1 MASLHRVVGACVC
14 NRYAPILRFLSQKIK
29 KMQKKAN
36 SGLEFDKMHAIL
48 YSRMHG
54 DLEKLVKAGKIPAD
68 FAARLD
74 KFSPANYVMHPEW
87 GVGKVEAWS
96 LAKQRVKIN
105 FEKNPNYVMG
115 LKLAFNQ
122 LTPVPAGHFLV
133 TCFEDPAG
141 CKAKAEGK
149 ETILEF
155 IAFVLEHNYSLREGV
170 EEVLEMQPDDLEKF
184 LSGRVIA
191 EENWKTWWEKAR
203 AAMRDDPRFRL
214 PTRRGEAIVT
224 REATS
229 AAAALLADYTDATT
243 LESCVRILDQARLE
257 ALNGEF
263 EIAAKLVKAMEDD
276 IERDRTEPQHVLE
289 LIIIRDGILEGTHG
303 KDEAKQAEFD
313 AALTAAGVEKL
324 TTLADK
330 LQTIPSEELVNYI
343 GELSVARQNAVYTAL
358 PEAYP
363 ENWLA
368 YTTNIFLFGGPKVT
382 AAAADFI
389 ISKGAKE
396 QLFSDIMNGISRQ
409 NLSPDVL
416 IWVCKERNGLA
427 KELVDKTKMALGAAI
442 IATIEKDSADGGPNK
457 ALRLRNLLMDDKELA
472 PDLVTGISELEA
484 RPFAKSLYDSS
495 VLPDLDRNLL
505 LANMMKVHPSLQEVV
520 LTRVQVKEKQKYD
533 HFLSDNLLNHEYAST
548 YLNVDKAWHELEQQA
563 LSGGYKEPE
572 TVVRPKVEKEGPKLE
587 KYDFR
592 HIQDISNVR
601 KYNTLS
607 DDLNKTF
614 KEYLEGEDYQIEVG
628 AMFPNAPE
636 HAMPINFLLS
646 KDGKRVAIL
655 LVEWSKVKRY
665 SVQETMA
672 LCKENGVDV
681 LKFFFEKKNERDY
694 VVERIRKAFN

>member
-1 MASLHRVVGACVC
+1 
-14 NRYAPILRFLSQKIK
+14 
-29 KMQKKAN
+29 
-36 SGLEFDKMHAIL
+36 
-48 YSRMHG
+48 MHG
-54 DLEKLVKAGKIPAD
+54 DLEKLVQAGKIPAD

-141 CKAKAEGK
+141 CKARAEGK

-155 IAFVLEHNYSLREGV
+155 IAFVLKHNYSLREGV
-170 EEVLEMQPDDLEKF
+170 EEVLEMQPEDLEKY
-184 LSGRVIA
+184 LSGRVIP
-191 EENWKTWWEKAR
+191 EENWKSWWEKAR
-203 AAMRDDPRFRL
+203 TAMRDDPCFRL
-214 PTRRGEAIVT
+214 PTKRGEAIVT
-224 REATS
+224 REAGS
-229 AAAALLADYTDATT
+229 AAEALLADYTDATT
-243 LESCVRILDQARLE
+243 LESCVRILDQTRLDV
-257 ALNGEF
+257 LNGEY

-313 AALTAAGVEKL
+313 AALTAAGVDRL

-363 ENWLA
+363 DSWLA
-368 YTTNIFLFGGPKVT
+368 YTTNIFLFGGVKAT

-389 ISKGAKE
+389 LAKGAKE
-396 QLFSDIMNGISRQ
+396 QLFSDISNGISRQ

-416 IWVCKERNGLA
+416 IWVCKERNGVA

-442 IATIEKDSADGGPNK
+442 IAAVERDSAEGGPNR

-484 RPFAKSLYDSS
+484 RPFAKALYDSS

-520 LTRVQVKEKQKYD
+520 LSRVQVKEKQ
-533 HFLSDNLLNHEYAST
+533 NLYVSLRSFAARKAEYEDII
-548 YLNVDKAWHELEQQA
+548 NVRIPKNKHDLEITRA
-563 LSGGYKEPE
+563 EGDLRENGGY
-572 TVVRPKVEKEGPKLE
+572 
-587 KYDFR
+587 
-592 HIQDISNVR
+592 QDAKATRQVLMRRSEE
-601 KYNTLS
+601 LS
-607 DDLNKTF
+607 R
-614 KEYLEGEDYQIEVG
+614 
-628 AMFPNAPE
+628 
-636 HAMPINFLLS
+636 LLS
-646 KDGKRVAIL
+646 QA
-655 LVEWSKVKRY
+655 
-665 SVQETMA
+665 
-672 LCKENGVDV
+672 
-681 LKFFFEKKNERDY
+681 
-694 VVERIRKAFN
+694 

>member
-1 MASLHRVVGACVC
+1 
-14 NRYAPILRFLSQKIK
+14 
-29 KMQKKAN
+29 
-36 SGLEFDKMHAIL
+36 
-48 YSRMHG
+48 MHG
-54 DLEKLVKAGKIPAD
+54 DLEKLVTAGKIPAD

-141 CKAKAEGK
+141 CRARAEGK

-155 IAFVLEHNYSLREGV
+155 IAYVLEHNVSLREGV
-170 EEVLEMQPDDLEKF
+170 EEVLEMQPEDLEKF
-184 LSGRVIA
+184 LSGRIIP
-191 EENWKTWWEKAR
+191 EESWKSWWEKAR

-214 PTRRGEAIVT
+214 PTRRGESIVT
-224 REATS
+224 REAAS
-229 AAAALLADYTDATT
+229 AAEALLADYTDATT

-257 ALNGEF
+257 VLNGEYA
-263 EIAAKLVKAMEDD
+263 IAAKLVKAMEDD

-289 LIIIRDGILEGTHG
+289 LIIIRDDILEGTHG

-313 AALTAAGVEKL
+313 AALTAAGVDKL

-363 ENWLA
+363 DSWLA
-368 YTTNIFLFGGPKVT
+368 YTTNLFLFGGAKVT

-389 ISKGAKE
+389 ISRGAKE
-396 QLFSDIMNGISRQ
+396 QLFADIINGISRQ

-416 IWVCKERNGLA
+416 IWVCKERNGVA
-427 KELVDKTKMALGAAI
+427 KDLVDKTKMPLGAAI
-442 IATIEKDSADGGPNK
+442 IAAVERDSAEGGPNR
-457 ALRLRNLLMDDKELA
+457 ALRLRNLLMDDKDLA

-520 LTRVQVKEKQKYD
+520 LSRVQVKEKQ
-533 HFLSDNLLNHEYAST
+533 NLYVSLRSYAARKAEYEDII
-548 YLNVDKAWHELEQQA
+548 NVRIPKNKHDLEITRA
-563 LSGGYKEPE
+563 EGDLRENGGY
-572 TVVRPKVEKEGPKLE
+572 
-587 KYDFR
+587 
-592 HIQDISNVR
+592 QDAKATRQVLMRRSEE
-601 KYNTLS
+601 LS
-607 DDLNKTF
+607 R
-614 KEYLEGEDYQIEVG
+614 
-628 AMFPNAPE
+628 
-636 HAMPINFLLS
+636 LLS
-646 KDGKRVAIL
+646 QAEPTDFSGVTCEETTMGTQVTFVTDKGKKVVYTIL
-655 LVEWSKVKRY
+655 GAWDSIPEENVVPYNSKLGAKLIGNKVGDSLRLPVEFGGEQVKMTIK
-665 SVQETMA
+665 SIAPAPKA
-672 LCKENGVDV
+672 LIFPDE
-681 LKFFFEKKNERDY
+681 
-694 VVERIRKAFN
+694 A

>member
-1 MASLHRVVGACVC
+1 MS
-14 NRYAPILRFLSQKIK
+14 
-29 KMQKKAN
+29 
-36 SGLEFDKMHAIL
+36 AIL

-54 DLEKLVKAGKIPAD
+54 DLEKLVNAGKIPAD

-170 EEVLEMQPDDLEKF
+170 EEVLEMQPDDLEKY

-224 REATS
+224 REAAS
-229 AAAALLADYTDATT
+229 AAAALLADYNDATT

-257 ALNGEF
+257 ALNGEY

-289 LIIIRDGILEGTHG
+289 LIIIRDDILEGTHG

-389 ISKGAKE
+389 LAKGAKD

-457 ALRLRNLLMDDKELA
+457 ALRLRNLLMDDKDLA
-472 PDLVTGISELEA
+472 PDLVTGITELEA

-520 LTRVQVKEKQKYD
+520 LSRVQVKEKQ
-533 HFLSDNLLNHEYAST
+533 NLYVSLRSFAARKAEYEDIV
-548 YLNVDKAWHELEQQA
+548 NVRIPKNKHDLEITRA
-563 LSGGYKEPE
+563 EGDLRENGGYQDAKATRQVLMRRSEELSRLLSQAEPTDFSNATCEQTGMGTQVHFETDKGQKVVYTILGAWDSEPE
-572 TVVRPKVEKEGPKLE
+572 KNVVPYTSKLGAKLIGYKVGDSLRLPIELGGEQVKMTIKSIVPAPKELIFP
-587 KYDFR
+587 D
-592 HIQDISNVR
+592 
-601 KYNTLS
+601 
-607 DDLNKTF
+607 
-614 KEYLEGEDYQIEVG
+614 GE
-628 AMFPNAPE
+628 A
-636 HAMPINFLLS
+636 
-646 KDGKRVAIL
+646 
-655 LVEWSKVKRY
+655 
-665 SVQETMA
+665 
-672 LCKENGVDV
+672 
-681 LKFFFEKKNERDY
+681 
-694 VVERIRKAFN
+694 

>member
-1 MASLHRVVGACVC
+1 
-14 NRYAPILRFLSQKIK
+14 
-29 KMQKKAN
+29 
-36 SGLEFDKMHAIL
+36 MHAIL

-133 TCFEDPAG
+133 TCFEDPVG
-141 CKAKAEGK
+141 CKARAEGK

-155 IAFVLEHNYSLREGV
+155 IKFVLEHNISLREGV
-170 EEVLEMQPDDLEKF
+170 EDVLEMQPEDLEKF
-184 LSGRVIA
+184 LSGRVIP
-191 EENWKTWWEKAR
+191 EENWKSWWEKAR
-203 AAMRDDPRFRL
+203 AAMRDDPGFRL
-214 PTRRGEAIVT
+214 PTKRGEAIVT

-229 AAAALLADYTDATT
+229 AAEALLSDYTEATT
-243 LESCVRILDQARLE
+243 LESCVRILDQSRLDV
-257 ALNGEF
+257 LNGEY

-289 LIIIRDGILEGTHG
+289 LIIIRDDILEGTHG

-330 LQTIPSEELVNYI
+330 LQSIPSEELVNYI
-343 GELSVARQNAVYTAL
+343 GELSLTRQNAVYTAL

-363 ENWLA
+363 DSWLA
-368 YTTNIFLFGGPKVT
+368 YTTNIFLFGGPKAT

-389 ISKGAKE
+389 ISKGASE
-396 QLFSDIMNGISRQ
+396 QLFADITNGISRQ

-416 IWVCKERNGLA
+416 IWVCKERNGVA
-427 KELVDKTKMALGAAI
+427 KELVEKTKMALGAAI

-472 PDLVTGISELEA
+472 PDLVTGLSELEA

-505 LANMMKVHPSLQEVV
+505 LANMMKVHPSLQDVV
-520 LTRVQVKEKQKYD
+520 LSRVQTKEKQ
-533 HFLSDNLLNHEYAST
+533 NLFVSLRSFAARKAEYEDII
-548 YLNVDKAWHELEQQA
+548 NVRIPKNKHDLEITRA
-563 LSGGYKEPE
+563 EGDLRENGGY
-572 TVVRPKVEKEGPKLE
+572 
-587 KYDFR
+587 
-592 HIQDISNVR
+592 QDAKATRQVLMRRSEE
-601 KYNTLS
+601 LS
-607 DDLNKTF
+607 R
-614 KEYLEGEDYQIEVG
+614 
-628 AMFPNAPE
+628 
-636 HAMPINFLLS
+636 LLS
-646 KDGKRVAIL
+646 QAEPTDFSGVTCETTTMGTQVTFETDKGQKVVYTIL
-655 LVEWSKVKRY
+655 GAWDSIPEENVVPYNSKLGTKLIGNKVGDSLRLPLELGGDQVKMTIT
-665 SVQETMA
+665 EIKPA
-672 LCKENGVDV
+672 PKE
-681 LKFFFEKKNERDY
+681 LIFPDY
-694 VVERIRKAFN
+694 EG

>member
-1 MASLHRVVGACVC
+1 M
-14 NRYAPILRFLSQKIK
+14 N
-29 KMQKKAN
+29 
-36 SGLEFDKMHAIL
+36 AIL

-54 DLEKLVKAGKIPAD
+54 DLEKLVNAGKIPAD

-170 EEVLEMQPDDLEKF
+170 EEVLEMQPDDLEKY

-224 REATS
+224 REAAS
-229 AAAALLADYTDATT
+229 AAAALLADYNDATT

-257 ALNGEF
+257 ALNGEY

-289 LIIIRDGILEGTHG
+289 LIIIRDDILEGTHG

-343 GELSVARQNAVYTAL
+343 GELSVTRQNAVYTAL

-389 ISKGAKE
+389 IAKGAKE

-427 KELVDKTKMALGAAI
+427 KELVDKTKMSLGAAI

-457 ALRLRNLLMDDKELA
+457 ALRLRNLLMDDKDLA
-472 PDLVTGISELEA
+472 PDLVTGITELEA

-520 LTRVQVKEKQKYD
+520 LSRVQVKEKQ
-533 HFLSDNLLNHEYAST
+533 NLYVSLRSFAARKAEYEDIV
-548 YLNVDKAWHELEQQA
+548 NVRIPKNKHDLEITRA
-563 LSGGYKEPE
+563 EGDLRENGGYQDAKATRQVLMRRSEELSRLLSQAEPTDFSNATCEQTGMGTQVHFETDKGQKVVYTILGAWDSEPE
-572 TVVRPKVEKEGPKLE
+572 KNVVPYTSKLGAKLIGYKVGDSLRLPLELGGEQVKMTIKSIVPAPKELIFP
-587 KYDFR
+587 D
-592 HIQDISNVR
+592 
-601 KYNTLS
+601 
-607 DDLNKTF
+607 
-614 KEYLEGEDYQIEVG
+614 GE
-628 AMFPNAPE
+628 A
-636 HAMPINFLLS
+636 
-646 KDGKRVAIL
+646 
-655 LVEWSKVKRY
+655 
-665 SVQETMA
+665 
-672 LCKENGVDV
+672 
-681 LKFFFEKKNERDY
+681 
-694 VVERIRKAFN
+694 

>member
-1 MASLHRVVGACVC
+1 M
-14 NRYAPILRFLSQKIK
+14 N
-29 KMQKKAN
+29 
-36 SGLEFDKMHAIL
+36 DIL

-170 EEVLEMQPDDLEKF
+170 EEVLEMQPDDLEKY

-472 PDLVTGISELEA
+472 PDLVTGITELEA

-520 LTRVQVKEKQKYD
+520 LTRVQVKEKQ
-533 HFLSDNLLNHEYAST
+533 NLYVSLRSFAARKAEYEDIV
-548 YLNVDKAWHELEQQA
+548 NVRIPKNKHDLEITRA
-563 LSGGYKEPE
+563 EGDLRENGGYQDAKATRQVLMRRSEELSRLLSQAEPTDFSNATCQQTGMGTEVHFETDKGQKVVYTILGAWDSEPE
-572 TVVRPKVEKEGPKLE
+572 KNVVPYTSKLGAKLIGYKVGDSLRLPLELGGEQVKMTIKAIKPAPKELIYP
-587 KYDFR
+587 D
-592 HIQDISNVR
+592 
-601 KYNTLS
+601 
-607 DDLNKTF
+607 
-614 KEYLEGEDYQIEVG
+614 GE
-628 AMFPNAPE
+628 A
-636 HAMPINFLLS
+636 
-646 KDGKRVAIL
+646 
-655 LVEWSKVKRY
+655 
-665 SVQETMA
+665 
-672 LCKENGVDV
+672 
-681 LKFFFEKKNERDY
+681 
-694 VVERIRKAFN
+694 